1 MYLNCVLTSEAQFD
15 ATELG
20 TYMLIHRCIA
30 LSTENR
36 HTLKREMEISSLQ
49 SNPPG
54 APKSECSGSE
64 PLFSSPISSFALF
77 STHNRRA
84 THPASYLGD
93 CSAKDANTSNDQ
105 APFQLIYSL
114 RHIILLYR
122 PPPSPSQASQQ
133 HWQHPSEHPPLPLHD

>member
-64 PLFSSPISSFALF
+64 PLFLLLSRPLPSSVRKIEELPTQLRTLAIAPQKMPIPAI
-77 STHNRRA
+77 TA
-84 THPASYLGD
+84 T
-93 CSAKDANTSNDQ
+93 
-105 APFQLIYSL
+105 FQLISSL

-122 PPPSPSQASQQ
+122 PPPSSSQASQQ
-133 HWQHPSEHPPLPLHD
+133 HWQHPSGHPPLPLHD